1 MRHIDL
7 NIIELFDIHLTE
19 NNVSYS
25 ASIIGGAAIMLVANS
40 LRPTGDIDSVI
51 LIPDHIK
58 VEIAKFARK
67 QGIVETW
74 FNDNASRNIRD
85 FIKENENVFVHLIFS
100 GQSLKLFTPS
110 MKTLLVSKIY
120 PILDRADE
128 GKDLQDIENLIR
140 AKVVT
145 KEDLEEAI
153 DTFEYEIRFESD
165 SATRKNSW
173 EIVKYLRTFSENSFE
188 I

>member
-74 FNDNASRNIRD
+74 FNDNASRNI
-85 FIKENENVFVHLIFS
+85 
-100 GQSLKLFTPS
+100 
-110 MKTLLVSKIY
+110 SK
-120 PILDRADE
+120 R
-128 GKDLQDIENLIR
+128 
-140 AKVVT
+140 
-145 KEDLEEAI
+145 
-153 DTFEYEIRFESD
+153 S
-165 SATRKNSW
+165 
-173 EIVKYLRTFSENSFE
+173 
-188 I
+188 

>member
-7 NIIELFDIHLTE
+7 SIIEQFDVHLTE
-19 NNVSYS
+19 NNHSYS

-58 VEIAKFARK
+58 EEIAKFARK
-67 QGIVETW
+67 IGIVETW

-100 GQSLKLFTPS
+100 GQSLKIYTPS
-110 MKTLLVSKIY
+110 MKTLLISKIY

-128 GKDLQDIENLIR
+128 GKDLQDIENLIF

-145 KEDLEEAI
+145 KEDLNDAI
-153 DTFEYEIRFESD
+153 DTFEHEIRYEND
-165 SATRKNSW
+165 STTRKNSW
-173 EIVKYLRTFSENSFE
+173 EIVKFLRTFSESTFGR
-188 I
+188 